1 MATAKRKQEE
11 AEGLCETSDQE
22 DQDCADLIQ
31 EHHVGKRAKYHDD
44 DHHW

>member
-22 DQDCADLIQ
+22 DCSDLIQ
-31 EHHVGKRAKYHDD
+31 EAHVGKRSKYHDV